1 MGKDVLSILEGA
13 GIVSEACEPRSKCTC
28 LNEASHITA
37 VLIWSTIVV
46 IVGVCVFASE
56 FVCLLSVWGLLWDD
70 VVSDVGFKKYVSA
83 CVGKAEL
90 FLCLHILT
98 DISIA
103 VY

>member
-1 MGKDVLSILEGA
+1 MLIQSAIL
-13 GIVSEACEPRSKCTC
+13 
-28 LNEASHITA
+28 
-37 VLIWSTIVV
+37 V
-46 IVGVCVFASE
+46 IVGVCVFVLE

-83 CVGKAEL
+83 CVAKAEL